1 MGSYLINNIID
12 QYDINPDED
21 AHFQFVSGASYM
33 EDYKS
38 GSENYASIA
47 IYNKVGSGKV
57 IKINRCDLE
66 FLYNSYSGYALTG
79 EASQV
84 VKINSVTGGIN
95 VPIVKLNSGN
105 NTLTALSVK
114 EKSES
119 TIVSSSILRKY
130 KAVSLNHTSISGLLQ
145 NTNMPKNT
153 YKGSTSASIQIIV
166 LREGEGIAVKGINS
180 YYNNTIIID
189 VIINVISGGSGSYF
203 VTKTV
208 PINTEGDLLSIFN
221 ESGSGLIFEVSSI
234 NITQLSIIPF
244 RGGAFYNTLPYLYL
258 SPIVNIEDY
267 TGDNLT
273 PIKMDST
280 NSLSSNILIKKNC
293 VVNYD
298 FQSFVLQRP
307 KIYWFMPSI
316 MYAGSPTLF
325 FTTVPNNKLGFN
337 NLFKT
342 IELNEGEGIALMS
355 RINVASG
362 VLEFNMTFTET
373 DAPTPPSG
381 GETGFAYA

>member
-1 MGSYLINNIID
+1 MGSYLINQIID
-12 QYDINPDED
+12 QYDVNPDED
-21 AHFQFVSGASYM
+21 AHFQFATVASYM

-47 IYNKVGSGKV
+47 ILNKVGSGKV

-66 FLYNSYSGYALTG
+66 FLYNTYSGYAQSG
-79 EASQV
+79 EAAKV
-84 VKINSVTGGIN
+84 VRISSSSGGIN
-95 VPIVKLNSGN
+95 VPITKLNSAN

-119 TIVSSSILRKY
+119 TIISSSILRNY
-130 KAVSLNHTSISGLLQ
+130 KAVSLNHYSLGGSL
-145 NTNMPKNT
+145 NNSNMPINT
-153 YKGSTSASIQIIV
+153 YKGSTSAAIQRLI

-180 YYNNTIIID
+180 YLSNTLVID
-189 VIINVISGGSGSYF
+189 VVINVLSGGSGSYF

-221 ESGSGLIFEVSSI
+221 ESGSGLIFEISSI
-234 NITQLSIIPF
+234 YITQLSIIPH
-244 RGGAFYNTLPYLYL
+244 RGGALYNTLPHFYL
-258 SPIVNIEDY
+258 SPIVNIQNY
-267 TGDNLT
+267 TGDDLT
-273 PIKMDST
+273 PIKMDSN

-298 FQSFVLQRP
+298 LQSFVLQRP
-307 KIYWFMPSI
+307 KIYWFTPSLTL
-316 MYAGSPTLF
+316 AGSPVLF
-325 FTTVPNNKLGFN
+325 FNTVPQNKLGNN

-342 IELNEGEGIALMS
+342 IELNEGEGIALMARTFIS
-355 RINVASG
+355 SG

-373 DAPTPPSG
+373 DAEAPPSG